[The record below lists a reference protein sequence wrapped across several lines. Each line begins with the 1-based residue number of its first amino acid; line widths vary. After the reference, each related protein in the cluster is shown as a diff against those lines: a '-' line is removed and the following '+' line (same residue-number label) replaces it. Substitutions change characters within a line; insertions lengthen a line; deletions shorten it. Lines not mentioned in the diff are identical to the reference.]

1 MHARACFK
9 PGNALALI
17 LEFNPAFEDVH
28 KLKIRL
34 MRVRLTGELSSSRCT
49 DNVRIDPAFG
59 CLFDPQIT
67 ILVKRTKTTL
77 EYSIF
82 CV

>member
-1 MHARACFK
+1 MRARACFK
-9 PGNALALI
+9 PDNALALI
-17 LEFNPAFEDVH
+17 FKLNPALEDVH
-28 KLKIRL
+28 KLKICL
-34 MRVRLTGELSSSRCT
+34 MCVGLTGELFSSRCT
-49 DNVRIDPAFG
+49 DDVRIDPAFG
-59 CLFDPQIT
+59 CLFDTQIT